1 MKTTQK
7 KFGVMLITALSLALM
22 LAVSFTP
29 AAHAGEF
36 IEGGPDATLE
46 EGEVIED
53 DLFIGGEDVL
63 VAGVVEGDLFAA
75 GQDVVIS
82 GEVYGNVYAAGQ
94 TVTISGKVDGAV
106 MLGGYSLVLEDD
118 AEIGRN
124 VYFGGFSL
132 EAEPESTIGRS
143 IYGGGYQ
150 LILAGDVLRDVTAGL
165 SALQIT
171 GPVGGDL
178 NAEVGDATNSDVYMF
193 NYWSM
198 ELPPLEIIDSG
209 ADVDESQVTGEVDIK
224 INPEQQN
231 YDGFDKTDITV
242 DPAYFAI
249 QRMRRRTG
257 EFIGLLLVGALLL
270 WLMKDLLMKAVT
282 EVREHAGVDTLWGLL
297 IVFVS
302 VPVFLTLFGFLIL
315 LVIAISLLTLGGLTG
330 QMISISTL
338 IFMASTTFFSLV
350 IWVFSK
356 IIVGYLVGRWLL
368 EKLTSLSFE
377 GYWHHFAALASG
389 VFLYE
394 VLRAIPFLGGFVAAA
409 VILIGTGA
417 IFVLIKNAIQK
428 KSGSAP
434 AEAVVEVESA
444 EE

>member
-7 KFGVMLITALSLALM
+7 KFGVILITALSLALV
-22 LAVSFTP
+22 LAGSFTP

-36 IEGGPDATLE
+36 IEGGPDATVE

-53 DLFIGGEDVL
+53 DLFIGGQDVL

-82 GEVYGNVYAAGQ
+82 GEVYGNVYAMGQ
-94 TVTISGKVDGAV
+94 TVTISGMVEGSV
-106 MLGGYSLVLEDD
+106 MLGGYSLVLEDG

-132 EAEPESTIGRS
+132 EAEPESAIGRS

-150 LILAGDVLRDVTAGL
+150 LILAGEVVRDVTAGL
-165 SALQIT
+165 GALQVT

-178 NAEVGDATNSDVYMF
+178 NAEVGEATSDTDMF
-193 NYWSM
+193 NYWNIDM
-198 ELPPLEIIDSG
+198 PPVEIIDSG
-209 ADVDESQVTGEVDIK
+209 ADVDESQVAGTVDIT
-224 INPEQQN
+224 ITPVETNLDE
-231 YDGFDKTDITV
+231 YDSPHVTV
-242 DPAYFAI
+242 DPAYFAL
-249 QRMRRRTG
+249 QRLRHRAG
-257 EFIGLLLVGALLL
+257 EFVALLLVGALLL
-270 WLMKDLLMKAVT
+270 WLMKDLLMKAVS
-282 EVREHAGVDTLWGLL
+282 EVRQHAGVDSLWGLL
-297 IVFVS
+297 IVFVAF
-302 VPVFLTLFGFLIL
+302 PVFATLFLFLL
-315 LVIAISLLTLGGLTG
+315 MLVISISLLTLGSLTG

-338 IFMASTTFFSLV
+338 IFMASTTFFGLV
-350 IWVFSK
+350 IWVVSK
-356 IIVGYLVGRWLL
+356 IVVAYLVGRWLL

-409 VILIGTGA
+409 AILVGTGA
-417 IFVLIKNAIQK
+417 IFVLVKNALQK
-428 KSGSAP
+428 KSGAT
-434 AEAVVEVESA
+434 AEAVVEMEAVE
-444 EE
+444 

>member
-1 MKTTQK
+1 MKSIQK
-7 KFGVMLITALSLALM
+7 KYGAILVTALSLALV

-36 IEGGPDATLE
+36 IEGGPDATVE
-46 EGEVIED
+46 EGEVIAD

-75 GQDVVIS
+75 GQNVVIS

-94 TVTISGKVDGAV
+94 TVTISGMVEGSV
-106 MLGGYSLVLEDD
+106 MLGGYSLVLEDG

-124 VYFGGFSL
+124 VYFGGFSF

-150 LILAGDVLRDVTAGL
+150 LILAGEVVRDVTAGL
-165 SALQIT
+165 GALQVT

-178 NAEVGDATNSDVYMF
+178 KAEVGDSTDSDVYMF
-193 NYWSM
+193 NYWNM
-198 ELPPLEIIDSG
+198 ELPPVEIIDSG
-209 ADVDESQVTGEVDIK
+209 ADVDESQVAGTVDIT
-224 INPEQQN
+224 ITPVDTNLDEIDNPH
-231 YDGFDKTDITV
+231 ITV

-249 QRMRRRTG
+249 QRMRRRAG
-257 EFIGLLLVGALLL
+257 EFVALLLVGALLL
-270 WLMKDLLMKAVT
+270 WLLKKQMMNAVT
-282 EVREHAGVDTLWGLL
+282 EVEQHAGVDTLWGLL
-297 IVFVS
+297 VVFVAF
-302 VPVFLTLFGFLIL
+302 PVFATLFLFLL
-315 LVIAISLLTLGGLTG
+315 MLVIAISLLTLGSLTG

-350 IWVFSK
+350 IWVISK
-356 IIVGYLVGRWLL
+356 IIVAYLVGRWLL

-389 VFLYE
+389 IFLYE

-409 VILIGTGA
+409 AILIGTGA

-428 KSGSAP
+428 NAAAP
-434 AEAVVEVESA
+434 AEAVVEVEA
-444 EE
+444 VE